1 MRHSRPPAASLLA
14 IGVVLLTCAGCF
26 VSREPSHFVEQRT
39 AVEQLLFG
47 QAVERAVARMTLPLP
62 DGAAVAIE
70 VVAPSPPLLLGV
82 VRDSVAKRLGS
93 QGLRVPK
100 SDKDAEYLIRV
111 VAQSLGNEQG
121 LNLVGL
127 PSMQSALLPI
137 ATPEIAL
144 FKEEHH
150 QALVRL
156 LLDVFEIGSGR
167 HILSTRWHDGH
178 AYFNQYVVLL
188 VFSFRTTNLTVL
200 PVF

>member
-1 MRHSRPPAASLLA
+1 MLRIAIRSLVCA
-14 IGVVLLTCAGCF
+14 VTLLSLTGCF
-26 VSREPSHFVEQRT
+26 VSRNPSHFMEQRT
-39 AVEQLLFG
+39 AVEQLLFA
-47 QAVERAVARMTLPLP
+47 QAVERAVAPVTLPLP
-62 DGAAVAIE
+62 DGAAVTIE

-100 SDKDAEYLIRV
+100 SDKDAEYLVRV
-111 VAQSLGNEQG
+111 VAQTLGNEQG
-121 LNLVGL
+121 LNLIGL
-127 PSMQSALLPI
+127 PSMQSAILPI

-150 QALVRL
+150 QALARL

-167 HILSTRWHDGH
+167 HILSTRWHNGH

-188 VFSFRTTNLTVL
+188 FFSFRTTNLSVL